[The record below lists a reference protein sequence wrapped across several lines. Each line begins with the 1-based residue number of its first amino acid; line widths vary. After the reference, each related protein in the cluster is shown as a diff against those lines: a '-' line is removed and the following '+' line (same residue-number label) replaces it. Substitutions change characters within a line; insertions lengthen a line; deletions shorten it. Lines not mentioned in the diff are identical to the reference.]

1 MTVAFIRTGSLP
13 LRVLELATDN
23 VAGRTQDRPLAGQ
36 HFGERLCGE
45 VGADDPDHG
54 EAAHGLVRGDAA
66 RCRERQRFDGT
77 KLRPLAPA
85 NRRIIRLARA
95 RTSRTRIE
103 SSLDAVLDGRSL
115 CLSPRL
121 VRILEMT

>member
-1 MTVAFIRTGSLP
+1 MLP
-13 LRVLELATDN
+13 AVLRIV
-23 VAGRTQDRPLAGQ
+23 PLPE
-36 HFGERLCGE
+36 HFGERLCGP
-45 VGADDPDHG
+45 VGADDPKHG
-54 EAAHGLVRGDAA
+54 EAAHGIDRGDAA

-77 KLRPLAPA
+77 KMRPLAPA

-95 RTSRTRIE
+95 RTSRNRIE

>member
-1 MTVAFIRTGSLP
+1 MNRRAFIT
-13 LRVLELATDN
+13 
-23 VAGRTQDRPLAGQ
+23 
-36 HFGERLCGE
+36 
-45 VGADDPDHG
+45 
-54 EAAHGLVRGDAA
+54 LVGDAA
-66 RCRERQRFDGT
+66 RCRERRQRFDGT
-77 KLRPLAPA
+77 KMRPLAPA

-95 RTSRTRIE
+95 RTSRSRIE